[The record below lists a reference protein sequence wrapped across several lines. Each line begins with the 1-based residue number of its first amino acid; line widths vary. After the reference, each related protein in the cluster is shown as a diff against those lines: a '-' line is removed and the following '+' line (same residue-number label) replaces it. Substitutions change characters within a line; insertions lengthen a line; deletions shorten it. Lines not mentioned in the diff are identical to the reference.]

1 MPTIAGFSTAS
12 VLAAGGLAA
21 GVGGIISSAVSA
33 PGVPK
38 VPAVPPSANP
48 ATLANA
54 ATSGAF
60 INSKAKAAG
69 AIGQGFDNTIATSP
83 LGTSAPNTAKG
94 TLLG

>member
-1 MPTIAGFSTAS
+1 MTCAVSTI
-12 VLAAGGLAA
+12 AA
-21 GVGGIISSAVSA
+21 GVGAAAAVGGTAYSIASA

-38 VPAVPPSANP
+38 VPAVLPMANP
-48 ATLANA
+48 ASLANA
-54 ATSGAF
+54 ATSGAS

-83 LGTSAPNTAKG
+83 LGTGAPNTAKG